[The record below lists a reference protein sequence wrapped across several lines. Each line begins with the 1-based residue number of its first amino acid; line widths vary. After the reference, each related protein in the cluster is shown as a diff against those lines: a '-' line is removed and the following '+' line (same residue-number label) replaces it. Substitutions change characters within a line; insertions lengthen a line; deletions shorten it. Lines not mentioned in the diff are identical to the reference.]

1 MKITVSPAPI
11 GGAIRSI
18 PSKSYAHRQL
28 VCAAFADGETGIVC
42 GIISEDIKATM
53 KCLVALGAEIAY
65 SEGVITVSPIALP
78 IREPILDCNE
88 SGSTYR
94 FLIPVAAA
102 LGTGAKFILRGRLP
116 ERPMEPMWKMLEENG
131 VSVSGRGEGEVT
143 LSGSLS
149 GGRLC
154 LPGNVSSQFITGG
167 LLALPLMNEESSIE
181 VEGPIESSGYVAITL
196 DVQRSFG
203 VEVEKNNGSFRL
215 GKRRSYISPRRVV
228 TEGDWSNSSFWLCGA
243 AASGAELEC
252 TGLNIRSP
260 QGDRRIVDIL
270 EAMGANISLHGDTVS
285 VGASV
290 LKGAEIEASSIP
302 DLVPA
307 IAVAACA
314 AEGETL
320 ISGVGRLRMKESDRL
335 YTVAK
340 TLSELGADI
349 REEKDSLII
358 KGVGRLKGGRADS
371 HGDHRIAMMAAVAA
385 LISEEKVTI
394 NGAEAVNKSYPGFF
408 DDLASLGGKVG
419 KERS

>member
-1 MKITVSPAPI
+1 
-11 GGAIRSI
+11 
-18 PSKSYAHRQL
+18 
-28 VCAAFADGETGIVC
+28 
-42 GIISEDIKATM
+42 
-53 KCLVALGAEIAY
+53 
-65 SEGVITVSPIALP
+65 
-78 IREPILDCNE
+78 
-88 SGSTYR
+88 
-94 FLIPVAAA
+94 
-102 LGTGAKFILRGRLP
+102 
-116 ERPMEPMWKMLEENG
+116 MWKMLEENG
-131 VSVSGRGEGEVT
+131 VSVSGRGESEVT

-149 GGRLC
+149 GGRLR

-167 LLALPLMNEESSIE
+167 LLALPLMKEESSVE

-203 VEVEKNNGSFRL
+203 VEVEKKDGSFHL

-228 TEGDWSNSSFWLCGA
+228 TEGDWSNSAFWLCGA

-285 VGASV
+285 VGPSV
-290 LKGAEIEASSIP
+290 LKGAEMEASSIP

-320 ISGVGRLRMKESDRL
+320 ISGAGRLRMKESDRL

-340 TLSELGADI
+340 TLSDLGADI
-349 REEKDSLII
+349 SEEKDSLII

-408 DDLASLGGKVG
+408 DDLASLGAKVG